1 MPLNIESFWL
11 WDLQDAIAEPFW
23 WYGWLLLI
31 LLFLLIWIFNKT
43 KKDLVEIF
51 SDEDGGVLVTPHA
64 LQELV
69 SKSCFGMD
77 GIDSPTTKILRNGS
91 KIRLVVRIRVNTDCN
106 VKETRKVLKE
116 KLENIMFEKLCFS
129 NFEGVDLII
138 KGFSET

>member
-1 MPLNIESFWL
+1 MLLNIESFWL
-11 WDLQDAIAEPFW
+11 WDLQDAILEPFW

-31 LLFLLIWIFNKT
+31 LLFLLIWILNKT
-43 KKDLVEIF
+43 QKDLVEIF

-69 SKSCFGMD
+69 SKSCFGMP
-77 GIDSPTTKILRNGS
+77 GIDSPTTRILRNGA
-91 KIRLVVRIRVNTDCN
+91 KIRLLVRIRVNTDCN

-116 KLENIMFEKLCFS
+116 KLEDIMFEKLCFS

-138 KGFSET
+138 KGFSKT

>member
-51 SDEDGGVLVTPHA
+51 
-64 LQELV
+64 Q
-69 SKSCFGMD
+69 
-77 GIDSPTTKILRNGS
+77 
-91 KIRLVVRIRVNTDCN
+91 
-106 VKETRKVLKE
+106 
-116 KLENIMFEKLCFS
+116 
-129 NFEGVDLII
+129 
-138 KGFSET
+138 